1 MIGLPRARIAA
12 ALSAVC
18 LLACTASL
26 PVRADNREQQLAN
39 QQQHAQQAYENAQ
52 NQLED
57 LQNQQTETESQIDQ
71 LQGKASDVAA
81 QLSSVYTA
89 LQEADRNLLEQQA
102 LADEAAEALAQ
113 TQQAYDD
120 SLLRCK
126 EQLRAMQVL
135 EGGGA
140 IGLLAQADSLYQ
152 LLTFTESLQQIS
164 AKNEE
169 ILQDLDTQASAL
181 EEAKQ
186 QAEAARQQAEEAK
199 TALDAQ
205 QNQLSDTQTQLQ
217 TALQD
222 ANEALSEQE
231 AQEQAQAV
239 VTETAKKAY
248 EEATAALDAYVRAQ
262 SDRYT
267 TADLVLTSLDFRCPL
282 DSYSSITTRFGEA
295 DPWGTP
301 HRGTDF
307 AAPNGTPIYAI
318 ADGVISAAGPV
329 TSYGNCV
336 QVSHGTASD
345 GNRYDSLY
353 AHMSRI
359 AATQGQSVQKGDV
372 IGYVGN
378 TGDVYGVNGGYHLH
392 LELRVNGNRVDP
404 LSYVPC

>member
-39 QQQHAQQAYENAQ
+39 QQQQAQQAYENAQ

-57 LQNQQTETESQIDQ
+57 LQNQQAETESQIDQ

-169 ILQDLDTQASAL
+169 ILQDLDTQAAAL

-217 TALQD
+217 TAL
-222 ANEALSEQE
+222 
-231 AQEQAQAV
+231 
-239 VTETAKKAY
+239 
-248 EEATAALDAYVRAQ
+248 
-262 SDRYT
+262 
-267 TADLVLTSLDFRCPL
+267 
-282 DSYSSITTRFGEA
+282 
-295 DPWGTP
+295 
-301 HRGTDF
+301 
-307 AAPNGTPIYAI
+307 
-318 ADGVISAAGPV
+318 
-329 TSYGNCV
+329 
-336 QVSHGTASD
+336 
-345 GNRYDSLY
+345 
-353 AHMSRI
+353 
-359 AATQGQSVQKGDV
+359 
-372 IGYVGN
+372 
-378 TGDVYGVNGGYHLH
+378 
-392 LELRVNGNRVDP
+392 
-404 LSYVPC
+404 